1 MLDFPIEETACP
13 GPTVRA
19 ATEDDLGAI
28 GGIYAHYV
36 TSSVATFELEPPE
49 HAEWLR
55 RYRAITAEGL
65 PFLVAEHPELPGT
78 VAGYAYCTPWKA
90 RPAYRHTAEDSVYLD
105 PHARGRGIGGALLD
119 RLLAGCVEAGVRQ
132 VLAVIADS
140 GDPAS
145 TALHTGRGFAE
156 VGRLREVGFKHGR
169 WLDTVLLQRI
179 LTGQA

>member
-1 MLDFPIEETACP
+1 MIPSPIEETVS

-19 ATEDDLGAI
+19 ATGDDIPTIAD
-28 GGIYAHYV
+28 IYAYYV
-36 TSSVATFELEPPE
+36 TNSVATFELEPPD
-49 HAEWLR
+49 HADWLR
-55 RYRAITAEGL
+55 RYRAVTTAGL
-65 PFLVAEHPELPGT
+65 PFLVAEHPDLPPGP
-78 VAGYAYCTPWKA
+78 AGYAYCSPWKA

-145 TALHTGRGFAE
+145 PALHTGRGFAE

-169 WLDTVLLQRI
+169 WLDTVLLQRT

>member
-1 MLDFPIEETACP
+1 MSLSPIAKNGS
-13 GPTVRA
+13 GPAVRA
-19 ATEDDLGAI
+19 ATDSDLPAI
-28 GGIYAHYV
+28 ADIYGYYV
-36 TSSVATFELEPPE
+36 TNSVATFELQPPE

-55 RYRAITAEGL
+55 RYRAITAAGL
-65 PFLVAEHPELPGT
+65 PFLVAEHPDLAGT
-78 VAGYAYCTPWKA
+78 VAGYACCTPWKA

-105 PHARGRGIGGALLD
+105 PQARGRGIGGALLD
-119 RLLAGCVEAGVRQ
+119 RLLAGCVEASVRQ

-140 GDPAS
+140 GDPSS

-169 WLDTVLLQRI
+169 WLDTVLLQRT